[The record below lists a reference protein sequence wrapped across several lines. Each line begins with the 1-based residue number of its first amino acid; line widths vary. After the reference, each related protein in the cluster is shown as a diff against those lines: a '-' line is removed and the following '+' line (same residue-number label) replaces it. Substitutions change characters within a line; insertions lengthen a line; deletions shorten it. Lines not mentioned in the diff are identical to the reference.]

1 VEEVGVLPAAVPVAL
16 TSVFADDAEKQPQ
29 WTAFLG
35 RTRLGDAPKNL
46 SGVIDR
52 LREFLWPPT
61 TAAANDSAFD
71 SAWLPEI
78 GWTR

>member
-1 VEEVGVLPAAVPVAL
+1 MAVPVAL
-16 TSVFADDAEKQPQ
+16 TTAFAQDAEKQTQ

-35 RTRLGDAPKNL
+35 RTRLEDAPNDL
-46 SGVIDR
+46 AGVIDR
-52 LREFLWPPT
+52 LREFLWPL
-61 TAAANDSAFD
+61 TAAARNDSAFD